1 MANKWYLSAKFVTI
15 LDHFYNYDD
24 TFIID
29 TFIIFAVF

>member
-24 TFIID
+24 TFI
-29 TFIIFAVF
+29 VKVL